1 MTINSGSSS
10 FICLIRASTP
20 ASVLSQL
27 KHCPDSCTATSSLAL
42 LTSIPMY
49 RFMIPSMPALASCGL
64 YPSNRSSYSEECA
77 CRPVLCDGVLRQD
90 AIELTCA
97 VPSGYRPR
105 HVTCASQCPATI
117 LNRKKHTRTRR
128 TQRKNK
134 SEEKKTGV
142 GGSAIG
148 NWTPTVKFVRG

>member
-10 FICLIRASTP
+10 FICLTRASTA

-27 KHCPDSCTATSSLAL
+27 KHCAESCTATSSLSL

-49 RFMIPSMPALASCGL
+49 RFMIPSMPALASCGV

-77 CRPVLCDGVLRQD
+77 CRPVLRDGVFRQD

-97 VPSGYRPR
+97 VLRSYQPR
-105 HVTCASQCPATI
+105 HITGTSQCRTTI
-117 LNRKKHTRTRR
+117 LKQKKHTRT
-128 TQRKNK
+128 QRKRAVNRYG
-134 SEEKKTGV
+134 TDDDQQTNTHDGFHV
-142 GGSAIG
+142 L
-148 NWTPTVKFVRG
+148 VFRRYR